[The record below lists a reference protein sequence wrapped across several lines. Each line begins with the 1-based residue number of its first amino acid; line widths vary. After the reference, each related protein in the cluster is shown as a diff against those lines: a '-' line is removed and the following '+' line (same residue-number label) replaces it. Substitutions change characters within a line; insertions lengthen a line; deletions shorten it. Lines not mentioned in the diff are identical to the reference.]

1 MNVIFICNGN
11 VCRSPIA
18 AALLR
23 KKFAE
28 NNISGEVTSAGFE
41 SFNINEPPDPLAV
54 KIAKKY
60 NLVLEHKARIFIKK
74 DFDIFDLIYVMDTRN
89 YRDVKELAR
98 NEKDQ
103 AKIDYLM
110 NVLEPGKN
118 KTIPDPSMSG
128 RIDID
133 TVYKLLDQ
141 ATDKI
146 LEIALKN

>member
-11 VCRSPIA
+11 ICRSPIA

-23 KKFAE
+23 KKFSE
-28 NNISGEVTSAGFE
+28 NNIDGEVSSAGFE
-41 SFNINEPPDPLAV
+41 SFNINEPPDPVAI

-60 NLVLEHKARIFIKK
+60 KLKLDHRARIFVKK
-74 DFDIFDLIYVMDTRN
+74 DFEIFDKIYVMDTRN

-98 NEKDQ
+98 NKNEL

-110 NVLEPGKN
+110 NVVEPGSN
-118 KTIPDPSMSG
+118 KTIPDPSMFG
-128 RIDID
+128 HVEIETI
-133 TVYKLLDQ
+133 YNLLDK

>member
-1 MNVIFICNGN
+1 MNVLFICNGN
-11 VCRSPIA
+11 ICRSPIA

-23 KKFAE
+23 KKFSE
-28 NNISGEVTSAGFE
+28 NNINGEVSSAGFE
-41 SFNINEPPDPLAV
+41 SFNINEPPDPIAI

-60 NLVLEHKARIFIKK
+60 NLDLDHKARIFIKK

-98 NEKDQ
+98 NDKHL

-128 RIDID
+128 HIEID
-133 TVYKLLDQ
+133 TIYQLLDR

-146 LEIALKN
+146 LEIAMKN